1 VNLYEGMFLL
11 DNQAVRADWRKAKS
25 LVTGTLEKHGAKVNT
40 ARRWDERKLAYEIKG
55 RMRGTYLLSYYEV
68 DTQGIDGLRRDLE
81 LSEQVLRYM
90 LLRVEEVPAGE
101 QALHE
106 AELDESFEI
115 PLPPE
120 DDAPEEAATATAE
133 EESDDSEAKGS
144 GDEDGDDEDS
154 EDDSAE
160 ARKPAARK
168 PAARKPAAKE
178 PAASKPEAAASP
190 DETSA
195 DDDAPASGGEK
206 EE

>member
-1 VNLYEGMFLL
+1 MNLYEGMFLL

-25 LVTGTLEKHGAKVNT
+25 LVTDTLEKHGARVNT

-68 DTQGIDGLRRDLE
+68 GTEGIVGLRRDLE
-81 LSEQVLRYM
+81 LSEQVLRYLM
-90 LLRVEEVPAGE
+90 LRVDEVPAGE

-120 DDAPEEAATATAE
+120 DDAPEEVATAPAE
-133 EESDDSEAKGS
+133 EESSDDR
-144 GDEDGDDEDS
+144 DEEEEGS
-154 EDDSAE
+154 EDDSDE
-160 ARKPAARK
+160 SRKPAA
-168 PAARKPAAKE
+168 AAK
-178 PAASKPEAAASP
+178 AAASSA
-190 DETSA
+190 ETSA

>member
-1 VNLYEGMFLL
+1 MNLYEGMFLL

-25 LVTGTLEKHGAKVNT
+25 LITDTLEKHGAKVNT

-68 DTQGIDGLRRDLE
+68 DTQGLDGLRRDLE

-90 LLRVEEVPAGE
+90 LLRVDEVPAGE

-120 DDAPEEAATATAE
+120 DDAAEELATASAE
-133 EESDDSEAKGS
+133 DEAEDEDQGSDDK
-144 GDEDGDDEDS
+144 DGDDEDS
-154 EDDSAE
+154 EDDSAGS
-160 ARKPAARK
+160 RKPR
-168 PAARKPAAKE
+168 
-178 PAASKPEAAASP
+178 AAASS